1 MGSVSLCP
9 CFQISVLYDI
19 FHRFVH
25 PGVTDKGNYTMF
37 EMVRPLVPVNGPP
50 PMYGPPMDPFRPPP
64 MMERPMVE
72 CYFHF
77 VFRSVEFD
85 STVETLLTG
94 HCGTEI

>member
-1 MGSVSLCP
+1 MLLALLNITSL
-9 CFQISVLYDI
+9 LYDI
-19 FHRFVH
+19 LCRFVH

-72 CYFHF
+72 YYSLE
-77 VFRSVEFD
+77 V
-85 STVETLLTG
+85 LNL
-94 HCGTEI
+94 IIQ